1 MNHCLCRAIGACR
14 ARPMQAAELALPLLL
29 LALLGAAPAPVV
41 AAEAPIS
48 CPPATAPLGIERFQE
63 GLRQA
68 SDHGF
73 LWRLDKDGRSSYLYG
88 TIHAARD
95 EWMFPGPRIAAALG
109 ASHVL
114 ALELDVLDPDIL
126 ARLAASARA
135 APGEPL
141 AAPLQERIDR
151 RMVAECI
158 DPAPWHA
165 FAPEFQIASLAVMAA
180 RREGFDPAYA
190 IDVVLALVARQLG
203 KPVVSLETP
212 EAQMAALRLPSRA
225 ATIEFVESSL
235 DELDTG
241 RAGPLIA
248 RLVRAWTDGDWAE
261 LSDYSRWCECLSTD
275 AERTAMKR
283 LLDDR
288 NPVLATAI
296 AALHGRGQR
305 VFAGVGSLHMIGP
318 TGLPMLLA
326 AHGFRVVPVPLAR

>member
-1 MNHCLCRAIGACR
+1 
-14 ARPMQAAELALPLLL
+14 
-29 LALLGAAPAPVV
+29 
-41 AAEAPIS
+41 
-48 CPPATAPLGIERFQE
+48 
-63 GLRQA
+63 
-68 SDHGF
+68 
-73 LWRLDKDGRSSYLYG
+73 
-88 TIHAARD
+88 
-95 EWMFPGPRIAAALG
+95 MFPGPRIAAALA
-109 ASHVL
+109 ASDVL

-135 APGEPL
+135 GPGEAL
-141 AAPLQERIDR
+141 AAGLQERIDR
-151 RMVAECI
+151 RMVAECV

-212 EAQMAALRLPSRA
+212 EAQMAALRLPTRA

-235 DELDTG
+235 DDLDDG

-248 RLVRAWTDGDWAE
+248 RLIRAWIDGDLAE
-261 LSDYSRWCECLSTD
+261 LADYGRWCECLRND

-288 NPVLATAI
+288 NPVLAAAI
-296 AALHGRGQR
+296 DSRHASGQR

-318 TGLPMLLA
+318 NGLPALLA
-326 AHGFRVVPVPLAR
+326 RRGFQVVRVPLSR

>member
-1 MNHCLCRAIGACR
+1 MTTFLRRAIATWR
-14 ARPMQAAELALPLLL
+14 AWPMRAAALALPLVPLSGLL
-29 LALLGAAPAPVV
+29 VAAPAA
-41 AAEAPIS
+41 AAEAETS
-48 CPPATAPLGIERFQE
+48 CPPVTAPLGLERFQE

-73 LWRLDKDGRSSYLYG
+73 LWRLVKDGRTSYLYG
-88 TIHAARD
+88 TVLAARD
-95 EWMFPGPRIAAALG
+95 EWMFPGPRTAAALG
-109 ASHVL
+109 ASDVL

-135 APGEPL
+135 GPGEPL
-141 AAPLQERIDR
+141 ATALQERIDR
-151 RMVAECI
+151 RMVAECV

-212 EAQMAALRLPSRA
+212 EAQMAALRMPSRA
-225 ATIEFVESSL
+225 ATIELVESSL
-235 DELDTG
+235 DDLDAG

-248 RLVRAWTDGDWAE
+248 RLVRAWTDGDLAE
-261 LSDYSRWCECLSTD
+261 LSDYGRWCECLRND
-275 AERTAMKR
+275 AERTTMKR

-288 NPVLATAI
+288 NPVLAAAI
-296 AALHGRGQR
+296 DARHASGQR
-305 VFAGVGSLHMIGP
+305 VFAGVGSLHLIGSN
-318 TGLPMLLA
+318 GLPALLA
-326 AHGFRVVPVPLAR
+326 RRGFQVVRVPLSR